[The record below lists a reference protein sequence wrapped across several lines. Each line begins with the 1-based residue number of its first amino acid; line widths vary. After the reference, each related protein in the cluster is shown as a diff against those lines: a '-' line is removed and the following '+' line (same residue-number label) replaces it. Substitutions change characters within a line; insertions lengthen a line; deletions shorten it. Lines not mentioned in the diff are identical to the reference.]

1 MQKACFIIISLLFSL
16 RTFSQTATIGLLQQ
30 DPASQ
35 PGTLLFAPIA
45 NKKTYLIDKCGYEL
59 HSWTSAYRPGM
70 SADLL
75 EDGLLLRAGFTVNP
89 VFGGGGG
96 SGGVIEKFDW
106 SGAVVW
112 SYVLSDSM
120 RCLHHDLH
128 PLPNGNILALVWER
142 KTSAEAAA
150 AGRSGGLTEGEMWSE
165 KIMELQPVGTNAA
178 NVVWEWSAWDHLIQD
193 VNSTLPDYG
202 TISADPGRININAD
216 AVTAADWIHLNSV
229 DYNPALDQVMV
240 SSRIFSEVW
249 IIDHSTTTAEAATH
263 AGGNSGK
270 GGDLIYRWGNPAMYN
285 RGTSADRKY
294 FGQHNATWIR
304 PGLNGAG
311 DIMVF
316 NNGKDR
322 PVSDYSSVDI
332 IHPPVDAMGNYTAD
346 AVLPFQPDSAYWS
359 YSGPPG
365 FYSNNISG
373 AQRLPN
379 GNTMIC
385 NGTGGLFFEVDTG
398 GTTVWRYK
406 NPVNLAGPATQGTT
420 IYNNNVF
427 RVSFYDESYAGFAGH
442 TLVPGDPIEID
453 PIAYSCDVPLN
464 LEEVE
469 ASQLRVFPNPF
480 GDVITVALQGREVFS
495 AKYIITDV
503 TGRTVLGGTVSSSLP
518 QINSSALAP
527 GIYLLKLDLPRT
539 AVCRIVK

>member
-1 MQKACFIIISLLFSL
+1 MRKACFFLFILLSFQGAA
-16 RTFSQTATIGLLQQ
+16 QTATIGLLQQ

-59 HSWTSAYRPGM
+59 HSWMSAYRPGM

-75 EDGLLLRAGFTVNP
+75 EDGLLLRAGYTLNP

-96 SGGVIEKFDW
+96 SGGVIEKIAW
-106 SGAVVW
+106 NGTVVW
-112 SYVLSDSM
+112 SYLISDSV

-150 AGRSGGLTEGEMWSE
+150 AGRLGGLTEGEMWNE
-165 KIMELQPVGTNAA
+165 KIIELQPAGSSSATI
-178 NVVWEWSAWDHLIQD
+178 VWEWSAWDHLVQD
-193 VNSTLPDYG
+193 ADSTLPNYG
-202 TISADPGRININAD
+202 MISAEPGRININAD
-216 AVTAADWIHLNSV
+216 PVTAADWIHLNSI

-240 SSRIFSEVW
+240 SSRIFSEIW

-270 GGDLIYRWGNPAMYN
+270 GGGLLYRWGNPAMYH
-285 RGTSADRKY
+285 RGTSADRNY
-294 FGQHNATWIR
+294 FGQHNAAWIK

-332 IHPPVDAMGNYTAD
+332 IQPPMDALGNYTLD
-346 AVLPFQPDSAYWS
+346 PVLSFQPDSAYWS

-385 NGTGGLFFEVDTG
+385 NGTGGLFFEINAG
-398 GTTVWRYK
+398 GIVVWRYK
-406 NPVNLAGPATQGTT
+406 NPVNLAGPATQGST

-427 RVSFYDESYAGFAGH
+427 RVAFYEQSYAGFTGH
-442 TLVPGDPIEID
+442 ALVPGDPIEID
-453 PIAYSCDVPLN
+453 PVAYSCDVPLN
-464 LEEVE
+464 LEHTELPQV
-469 ASQLRVFPNPF
+469 RVYPNPF
-480 GDVITVALQGREVFS
+480 SDAVNIGMPAGEAFS
-495 AKYIITDV
+495 ARYVISDI
-503 TGRTVLGGTVSSSLP
+503 TGRPVMNGVVTSSFP
-518 QINSSALAP
+518 QINSSLLAP
-527 GIYLLKLDLPRT
+527 GIYLLKLDLAHT
-539 AVCRIVK
+539 AVFRIIK